1 MWHTYS
7 AYRRKEKEHDVRRQR
22 EAAGCVNGQL
32 RLLPHPNF
40 DPGAGDPR
48 QPQFVVEYQPRR
60 DGDFYEVG
68 AAWIKKLRQSDGE
81 FLSIT
86 IDAPT
91 FDKPL
96 NLAAFPPDEKGQ
108 PWRLQWSRPRAA
120 DDQLQG

>member
-1 MWHTYS
+1 MFFVGS
-7 AYRRKEKEHDVRRQR
+7 VRSSWASINGR
-22 EAAGCVNGQL
+22 CV
-32 RLLPHPNF
+32 LLPHPNY
-40 DPGAGDPR
+40 DAGKEGDPR
-48 QPQFVVEYQPRR
+48 QPQFVVEYAPRR

-68 AAWIKKLRQSDGE
+68 AAWIKPLRQSDGE

-108 PWRLQWSRPRAA
+108 PWRLQWSRPR
-120 DDQLQG
+120 GR